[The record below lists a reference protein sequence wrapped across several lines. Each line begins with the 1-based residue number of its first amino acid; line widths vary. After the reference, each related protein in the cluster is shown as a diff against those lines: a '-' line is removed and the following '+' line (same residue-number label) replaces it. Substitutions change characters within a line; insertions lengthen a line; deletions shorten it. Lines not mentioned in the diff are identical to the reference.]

1 MNLKESL
8 GFILFNVIMYRLDR
22 SLKLKSNVINK
33 RHIKRLCKLHNQKR
47 KKNLIPGENPP
58 TFIRE
63 IVLNFSSHHLTTKE
77 ENALS
82 YSLDGHIPTCLN
94 RN

>member
-47 KKNLIPGENPP
+47 KNLIPGENPA
-58 TFIRE
+58 TFICE
-63 IVLNFSSHHLTTKE
+63 IVLNFSSYYLTTKE
-77 ENALS
+77 EKALS

-94 RN
+94 QN